1 MEKNKSVPVS
11 NRNVTELMIIIQRND
26 DTYCKRLLEYAAAL
40 EKVMKKGKD

>member
-11 NRNVTELMIIIQRND
+11 NHNVAELMAIIQRND

-40 EKVMKKGKD
+40 EKALKK